1 MVKITNGVNVFEVTN
16 GAFDE
21 IYSRQGYTVMDE
33 EVSGNEAAEAE
44 VASVPEKSDDEIFV
58 EEILEK
64 PISQWSK
71 DEVKHFAGIKGIDIT
86 DTKSANEAKDI
97 IKSFIDGEEIRGELM
112 TDIERIKKEIRE
124 AQSPYFEEDD
134 FQYYL
139 DKNDG
144 NLNATIY
151 EMLIIKSEDST
162 ISVSGLSTQDTSA
175 YFKRLAS
182 RFKPFNSG
190 ILSEE

>member
-1 MVKITNGVNVFEVTN
+1 M
-16 GAFDE
+16 
-21 IYSRQGYTVMDE
+21 
-33 EVSGNEAAEAE
+33 
-44 VASVPEKSDDEIFV
+44 
-58 EEILEK
+58 
-64 PISQWSK
+64 
-71 DEVKHFAGIKGIDIT
+71 T
-86 DTKSANEAKDI
+86 D
-97 IKSFIDGEEIRGELM
+97 

-124 AQSPYFEEDD
+124 EQSPYFEEND

-162 ISVSGLSTQDTSA
+162 ISVSGLNTQDTSS

-182 RFKPFNSG
+182 RYKQFNSG
-190 ILSEE
+190 VLKG